1 MKRNLLCLLGVLSLS
16 AQAQQPPEQPALDA
30 AAREALSQTVRAR
43 AADLE
48 QDATA
53 SAKDDGTTIIGER
66 ESPIGL
72 YITPWRN
79 AFSQQDID
87 RPPRLLEVNLEPVD
101 PIVLGRQVE
110 YYHALANAKAGST
123 VDPSAVGPK
132 PATPQ

>member
-1 MKRNLLCLLGVLSLS
+1 MRNLFLLLAILPLS
-16 AQAQQPPEQPALDA
+16 ALSQAPQEQPALDA

-43 AADLE
+43 ASEPDN
-48 QDATA
+48 
-53 SAKDDGTTIIGER
+53 SAPSRDSGTTIVGER

-87 RPPRLLEVNLEPVD
+87 RPPRLLEVNLDPVD

-110 YYHALANAKAGST
+110 YYHALRNAKLGDMA
-123 VDPSAVGPK
+123 
-132 PATPQ
+132 PAENE